1 MDFIQIFPR
10 KTVLYKKNSGKKI
23 LVNIPYK
30 IMF

>member
-10 KTVLYKKNSGKKI
+10 KTVLYKNNSGKYI